1 MAERMGLAEKLN
13 GTIKSHVGY
22 AAAATRVLPDRKGNT
37 QLTPHLRGVVPTKLA
52 QVVARGNSVPITV
65 RGETIQ
71 LKLPESA
78 APMIAATNG
87 LRDLASIARS
97 ANLDPIAARSIWA
110 QVETAFLPLGTLLY
124 SNLLKRT

>member
-1 MAERMGLAEKLN
+1 M
-13 GTIKSHVGY
+13 GY